1 MSASA
6 IELSGYAALSGATYA
21 DFTDLSASGVADAL
35 VTQLNFTRTQADDFS
50 TTWEV
55 LSQQSNT
62 LSGFSAALF
71 RNRLTGETVFAIAG
85 TEFGEQGILFKGIVN
100 AGKII
105 FDCCKETR

>member
-71 RNRLTGETVFAIAG
+71 RNRLTGETVDLHR
-85 TEFGEQGILFKGIVN
+85 ILTHHLHRILTHPNFH
-100 AGKII
+100 
-105 FDCCKETR
+105 